1 MSSTTESII
10 VRPAVEDDLD
20 AVFIMIIKLS
30 DYQKLNKPLMSLPS
44 FKRDSGLTN
53 PDDRKYFELLVVE
66 ETKSKKLIGYALF
79 YYIYKTCTGL
89 MIDFEDFFI
98 ESEYRGSGSGRKLFR
113 EVASIALKTNCKG
126 IVLRALKWNP
136 AVSVYEKFGGK
147 RTADIS
153 NESWQFTF
161 DESTLNDLITS

>member
-10 VRPAVEDDLD
+10 VRPAIEDDLD
-20 AVFIMIIKLS
+20 AIFTMIIKLS
-30 DYQKLNKPLMSLPS
+30 DYQKLDKPLMSLSS

-53 PDDRKYFELLVVE
+53 PDDRKYFELLVV

-98 ESEYRGSGSGRKLFR
+98 EPEYRGSGSGRKLFR

-136 AVSVYEKFGGK
+136 AVSVYEAFGGK
-147 RTADIS
+147 RTADIN

-161 DESTLNDLITS
+161 DERALNDLITS